1 VLTPLTD
8 RVIFI
13 AILPKG
19 PLKDPRVRQALNYAV
34 DKDAIVNNVLYG
46 LAIPAD
52 SVSQQMVVHSLSPP
66 SASQRSPRAP
76 SPQRLT
82 TSRLVAHH
90 PTGLGNSGSPI
101 NIATGA
107 YKLSI

>member
-1 VLTPLTD
+1 LTD
-8 RVIFI
+8 KHLRR
-13 AILPKG
+13 K
-19 PLKDPRVRQALNYAV
+19 
-34 DKDAIVNNVLYG
+34 VLEVLEEYG
-46 LAIPAD
+46 IELIPSRFSAD
-52 SVSQQMVVHSLSPP
+52 GGEPP